1 MKVKHIVY
9 TLLIAGIAYLIY
21 HRISSGNQEKKQDSG
36 PKKPMAVAGI
46 VTQASDFENN
56 LEVAGSIEANEQVD
70 IRSEVPGIVMKIL
83 FTEGASV
90 QKGQILLP

>member
-1 MKVKHIVY
+1 
-9 TLLIAGIAYLIY
+9 
-21 HRISSGNQEKKQDSG
+21 
-36 PKKPMAVAGI
+36 MAVAGI